1 MEIFIFIAFTLFALV
16 WDGIFGEGSFV
27 VTIGIGG
34 LFFGLG
40 QFLKWIGLS
49 SQISFYIAT
58 GGFLIVIVYMRI
70 DDRRFRIEMEKR
82 QKKIWEDRVIY
93 DKKMEERQKKRMED
107 RVIYDKKVEEALEKA
122 KGEEK

>member
-1 MEIFIFIAFTLFALV
+1 MEAFIVFILFVLV

-27 VTIGIGG
+27 VTIGICG
-34 LFFGLG
+34 LFVGIAQL
-40 QFLKWIGLS
+40 LRWIGLS

-58 GGFLIVIVYMRI
+58 GGFLIVIVYMHI
-70 DDRRFRIEMEKR
+70 HDRRFRIEME
-82 QKKIWEDRVIY
+82 
-93 DKKMEERQKKRMED
+93 ERQKKMMED